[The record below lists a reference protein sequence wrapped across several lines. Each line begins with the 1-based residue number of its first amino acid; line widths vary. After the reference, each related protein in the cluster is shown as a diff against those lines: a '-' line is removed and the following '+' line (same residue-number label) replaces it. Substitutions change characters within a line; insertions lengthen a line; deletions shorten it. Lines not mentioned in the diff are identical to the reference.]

1 MPTSPSPDSVAMIVG
16 DKDDLELAWTWLVA
30 MLCSA
35 LGTEDGME
43 EAKSVPMQDA
53 CILFREAMD
62 RAAQA

>member
-1 MPTSPSPDSVAMIVG
+1 MIVG